1 MNARNLHHIRNAA
14 LSLLPFA
21 LLGIA
26 ACSTTQSTAPVE
38 TTAATAATLDVATPD
53 TGAPDTTQAEAAPDS
68 TPLPEPPEPEP
79 VPVPVPTLP
88 PAVTTPQ
95 PTLPPGP
102 TPTWT
107 VPPVIVSLP
116 ICVTPDAE
124 HEPVEI
130 VITDWGVQV
139 NGQDPP
145 ACMRIPESFALTFVN
160 NAEGDATIGFGFGG
174 VPLAA
179 GNEATTSPLGE
190 FYFVGDTFEITVA
203 ELGVVIEVT
212 VIAA

>member
-1 MNARNLHHIRNAA
+1 MNARNIA
-14 LSLLPFA
+14 LSLLPFG
-21 LLGIA
+21 LLGVV
-26 ACSTTQSTAPVE
+26 ACSTTSSTAPAE
-38 TTAATAATLDVATPD
+38 TTVVPAVVEATATTTPLTDAPVVTPVDVDVPD
-53 TGAPDTTQAEAAPDS
+53 TA
-68 TPLPEPPEPEP
+68 PLPAPETVPP
-79 VPVPVPTLP
+79 LP
-88 PAVTTPQ
+88 PAVTMPPL

-102 TPTWT
+102 PPTWT
-107 VPPVIVSLP
+107 IPPVIIP
-116 ICVTPDAE
+116 IPLCATADAE
-124 HEPVEI
+124 REPVEI
-130 VITDWGVQV
+130 HITDWGVQV
-139 NGQDPP
+139 NGDDP

-160 NAEGDATIGFGFGG
+160 DAEGDATVGFGFGG

>member
-1 MNARNLHHIRNAA
+1 MNTRNLHHVRNAA

-26 ACSTTQSTAPVE
+26 ACSTTQSTAPTE
-38 TTAATAATLDVATPD
+38 TTLVTAVAETTIPVTEAPTTTPVAETTPATDLLP
-53 TGAPDTTQAEAAPDS
+53 APETV
-68 TPLPEPPEPEP
+68 PP
-79 VPVPVPTLP
+79 LP
-88 PAVTTPQ
+88 PAVTMPPL

-102 TPTWT
+102 PPTWAI
-107 VPPVIVSLP
+107 PPVIIP
-116 ICVTPDAE
+116 IPLCATADAE

-130 VITDWGVQV
+130 HITDWGVQV
-139 NGQDPP
+139 NGDDPP

-160 NAEGDATIGFGFGG
+160 NAEGDATVGFGFGG
-174 VPLAA
+174 NVLAA
-179 GNEATTSPLGE
+179 GEEATTSPLGE